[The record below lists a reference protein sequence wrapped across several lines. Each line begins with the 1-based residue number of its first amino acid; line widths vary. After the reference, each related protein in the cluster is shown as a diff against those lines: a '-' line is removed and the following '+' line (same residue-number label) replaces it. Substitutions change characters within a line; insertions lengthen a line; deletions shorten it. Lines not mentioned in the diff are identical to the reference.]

1 MHLAGTN
8 SRAIVAVFRSVPVK
22 RPLISV
28 KNKFFNKT
36 LNSDYYNDKLMLKKM
51 SKFLPKTTLPML
63 GSVRSFSTFEK
74 PADFS
79 DKSQE
84 TNKKTVCPQV
94 LRLAEELQSRIINT
108 EFFAEIKKQATEQ
121 AVEKVKA
128 NNSDFNINFFKIET
142 KLDNLLKD
150 FIEKITKHQNTD
162 GYSEMVDR
170 YFKTSVTIE
179 VLKKNTETVIG
190 GMDLVS
196 SNGRGTPIVTLPSR
210 ITYANGDKI
219 EFESGLK
226 NNSVA
231 FDRFKSKYITSSN
244 PSWGEGRLF
253 YCNPNHLNDLMT
265 LGKKA
270 IIQKEWSGVFALAN
284 KGTPMAKVLELHG
297 FEKAQ
302 DGDKNAIDY
311 IEFIGGKIPKLD
323 DDGEHDGDLD
333 IPKYKEK
340 YIENGELK
348 TKEKVYQVYYLKKEK
363 VEEFF
368 GPEVENNTLTL
379 PKDFFNLKYIHA

>member
-150 FIEKITKHQNTD
+150 F
-162 GYSEMVDR
+162 
-170 YFKTSVTIE
+170 
-179 VLKKNTETVIG
+179 
-190 GMDLVS
+190 
-196 SNGRGTPIVTLPSR
+196 
-210 ITYANGDKI
+210 
-219 EFESGLK
+219 
-226 NNSVA
+226 
-231 FDRFKSKYITSSN
+231 
-244 PSWGEGRLF
+244 
-253 YCNPNHLNDLMT
+253 
-265 LGKKA
+265 
-270 IIQKEWSGVFALAN
+270 
-284 KGTPMAKVLELHG
+284 
-297 FEKAQ
+297 
-302 DGDKNAIDY
+302 
-311 IEFIGGKIPKLD
+311 
-323 DDGEHDGDLD
+323 
-333 IPKYKEK
+333 
-340 YIENGELK
+340 
-348 TKEKVYQVYYLKKEK
+348 
-363 VEEFF
+363 
-368 GPEVENNTLTL
+368 
-379 PKDFFNLKYIHA
+379 